1 MLAIHEWIITG
12 LVSLLTF
19 GLVYYRSKY
28 RKAVVHHHDSAILW
42 QRMMMNI
49 MSEQVGRYF
58 KNTNISNHIICLRG
72 NKIDISIGDED
83 VLIPVDMD
91 LFKEDVDKAFEDA
104 YSRFVIHVR

>member
-1 MLAIHEWIITG
+1 MWR
-12 LVSLLTF
+12 LLF
-19 GLVYYRSKY
+19 ELGVGSVLVYGVLYFKQKY
-28 RKAVVHHHDSAILW
+28 CEAVVHHHNAAILW
-42 QRMMMNI
+42 QRMMMGI

-72 NKIDISIGDED
+72 SKIDISIGDED